1 MTLLAWIAG
10 LAMAADVAVTLLVA
24 PTLSGFHAP
33 LTSRLLYWHVPAAW
47 IAYLAFAVAA
57 AASGAQLR
65 RPGPRADAYAVAS
78 AEVGVVFATI
88 ALATGL
94 LWSTQE
100 FGGSYSAAR
109 DPAVLSLAF
118 LILSYVAYFALRASI
133 DERPRRRRLAAVYG
147 LLAFLGVPLSYLAIR
162 STVHPD
168 FTRPD
173 QSLAPE
179 LRAFLLG
186 SALAI
191 GLLYAALVQA
201 RARLALAEDR
211 ALDRAEVGEA

>member
-1 MTLLAWIAG
+1 MSALAWIAAI
-10 LAMAADVAVTLLVA
+10 AMAADVAVTLFVA
-24 PTLSGFHAP
+24 PTLAGFNAP
-33 LTSRLLYWHVPAAW
+33 LTSRLLYWHVPSAW
-47 IAYLAFAVAA
+47 IAYAAFGVAA
-57 AASGAQLR
+57 AASAAQLR

-78 AEVGVVFATI
+78 AEAGVLFATI
-88 ALATGL
+88 ALVTGL

-100 FGGSYSAAR
+100 FGGSYRAAQ
-109 DPAVLSLAF
+109 DPAVLALAF

-133 DERPRRRRLAAVYG
+133 EERPRRRRLAAVYG
-147 LLAFLGVPLSYLAIR
+147 ILAFIGVPLSYLAIR

-173 QSLAPE
+173 QALAPE
-179 LRAFLLG
+179 LRAYLLG

-211 ALDRAEVGEA
+211 ALDRAEVGEP